1 VERKLDRRGEF
12 GKGAIEGVAGPE
24 AANNAAVGGA
34 YVPLMALGIPFTPAM
49 AVVMAVLLIHGI
61 SPGPTLI
68 SEKPDLFWGVIASM
82 YIGNFMLLIFN
93 LPLVGVFATIIKTPL
108 FLLMPIVLLLCL
120 VGVYSINNALLDVWL
135 MIGFGLLGYVMRRLK
150 YDSAPLV
157 LALVLGPMMERSF
170 REAMMIGKGELS
182 AFVTRP
188 ISAALL
194 AVGVL
199 AVALPPIVARLRHS
213 ERRTTGGSPR
223 ETHEPEGE
231 RRCGAGNHDGVP

>member
-1 VERKLDRRGEF
+1 VERKLDKYGEF

-68 SEKPDLFWGVIASM
+68 SEHPDLFWGVIASM

-93 LPLVGVFATIIKTPL
+93 LPLVGVFANIIKTPL

-120 VGVYSINNALLDVWL
+120 VGVYSINNAILDVWL
-135 MIGFGLLGYVMRRLK
+135 MIGFGLLGYIMRRLK

-170 REAMMIGKGELS
+170 REAMMISKGDLTV
-182 AFVTRP
+182 FVTRP
-188 ISAALL
+188 ISATLIT
-194 AVGVL
+194 VGVL
-199 AVALPPIVARLRHS
+199 VMVLPLLLAALRPKSA
-213 ERRTTGGSPR
+213 
-223 ETHEPEGE
+223 
-231 RRCGAGNHDGVP
+231 GAQESA